1 MRKVAP
7 VVPRQ
12 EKPALG
18 IPILPR
24 KGAQVLVFLP
34 GFGWDGFRIGC
45 VWVQRNQCQTSAKA
59 MPEQCQSSAAM
70 HVQGRELC
78 EPSTR
83 QQWRWMRLWENA
95 VRFR

>member
-1 MRKVAP
+1 MGKVAP

-45 VWVQRNQCQTSAKA
+45 VWVQRNQCQS
-59 MPEQCQSSAAM
+59 
-70 HVQGRELC
+70 
-78 EPSTR
+78 
-83 QQWRWMRLWENA
+83 NA
-95 VRFR
+95 RAVPKQRRHARAGERAL